1 MRHAHSQPIRVGTA
15 FPSGGRWHALALIFL
30 MALAASAAPVAD
42 PAPSDSGTTLKVIRA
57 ATEQLGSWIWAE
69 RTYDKQTCR
78 LWQSFEIPANR
89 EVSAARLLITA
100 DNTFRLF
107 LDGREIGQ
115 GSEWRRMT
123 EYDLSRVLKPGLH
136 VLAVECFND
145 WSAAGMILGLEV
157 SFKQG
162 EALRVLSDDTWRI
175 VPNDLARWESRTTPQ
190 PNWGRA
196 IVLGKFNARPW
207 EQLQPYAALAPA
219 VTPLELRFWQQ
230 GWFQVTLLSV
240 CVSAILVSL
249 RLMTQLAAQRRGQAL
264 LHQERAR
271 IARDFHDDLGARI
284 TQLVLLG
291 EVARRELPAGADTRG
306 KLDQM
311 CNRMRELS
319 AAMKEVVWVVNSQRD
334 TLHDFANHLTGYA
347 ETFLQGAAIRCRFD
361 VGLELPDAAFDLP
374 IRRNLFL
381 AVKEALNNAAKHSQ
395 ATELFLRVHWDGT
408 MVEVLVENNGRGF
421 APAQVGAGGNGIA
434 NMTQRMAEFA
444 GECRIES
451 TPGKGSRITFKMPLS
466 DAPRRARWRDRW
478 TRKAPAA
485 QATVE
490 PDKTAPA
497 NGART
502 VDASASIAKPVRT

>member
-1 MRHAHSQPIRVGTA
+1 MRRIRSGRIQAGAA
-15 FPSGGRWHALALIFL
+15 FPNGARRRALWLACL
-30 MALAASAAPVAD
+30 MALAALTAPAAD
-42 PAPSDSGTTLKVIRA
+42 PVPSDSGTTLKVVRA

-69 RTYDKQTCR
+69 RTHDKQTCR
-78 LWQSFEIPANR
+78 FWQSFEIPANR
-89 EVSAARLLITA
+89 EVSTARLLITA

-115 GSEWRRMT
+115 GSEWRRLT
-123 EYDLSRVLKPGLH
+123 EYDLSLVLGPGSH

-145 WSAAGMILGLEV
+145 WSAAGLILGLEV

-162 EALRVLSDDTWRI
+162 ESLRVLSDDTWRI
-175 VPNDLARWESRTTPQ
+175 VPNELARWEGRTAPQ

-196 IVLGKFNARPW
+196 VALGKFNARPW

-219 VTPLELRFWQQ
+219 VTPLHLHFWQRA
-230 GWFQVTLLSV
+230 WFQITLLSV
-240 CVSAILVSL
+240 CIGAILVSL
-249 RLMTQLAAQRRGQAL
+249 RLTTQLAAQRRTQAL
-264 LHQERAR
+264 LQQERAR

-291 EVARRELPAGADTRG
+291 EVARRELPTGADTRG

-311 CNRMRELS
+311 CDRMRELS

-395 ATELFLRVHWDGT
+395 ATELSLRIHWDGR
-408 MVEVLVENNGRGF
+408 MVEVVVEDNGRGF
-421 APAQVGAGGNGIA
+421 DPAQAGAGGNGIT
-434 NMTQRMAEFA
+434 NMTRRTAEFA
-444 GECRIES
+444 GECRVES
-451 TPGKGSRITFKMPLS
+451 TPGKGSRVIFKMPLS
-466 DAPRRARWRDRW
+466 HAGRRTGWLDWWSRETPVVSPAVGPGGIAPSADAS
-478 TRKAPAA
+478 APAA
-485 QATVE
+485 
-490 PDKTAPA
+490 
-497 NGART
+497 
-502 VDASASIAKPVRT
+502 KPVST